1 MEGVM
6 TYSFQKQFA
15 LILFSLFLIAGC
27 GDKTKDQPGEVKE
40 NESTSVT
47 DQKKAAEDYLSQM
60 GDENLFENREPVP
73 PVSFKVLM
81 NYLPKEVSGL
91 KAEKPRGETATWD
104 KWTHSLANAEFRSEN
119 DNQSARVN
127 IYDYA
132 YITNLYLPYQMLF
145 KMKYNRES
153 SEGYEKSTEL
163 NGMPTFERW
172 NEEGKD
178 NEVTVLVGKRF
189 IVHVGTNEMPEGS
202 ARKIA
207 EGIDLS
213 GLAGEGSK

>member
-1 MEGVM
+1 MSS
-6 TYSFQKQFA
+6 TILKYFSA
-15 LILFSLFLIAGC
+15 LILFCSLIIIGC
-27 GDKTKDQPGEVKE
+27 GDKSKDQPQETKE
-40 NESTSVT
+40 NETATTS
-47 DQKKAAEDYLSQM
+47 DEQKAEQDYLSQM
-60 GDENLFENREPVP
+60 TNENLFENREPVP

-81 NYLPKEVSGL
+81 NYLPKEVPGL

-172 NEEGKD
+172 NEEGRD

-189 IVHVGTNEMPEGS
+189 IVNVQTNEMAEGS
-202 ARKIA
+202 ARRIA
-207 EGIDLS
+207 EGIDMSSLEKES
-213 GLAGEGSK
+213 SK